1 MKGFIKS
8 VQNYYQLPDNWLKS
22 KKMMYVDIRTVIV
35 HLMLKANYNIYTV
48 SDLLKK
54 ERSTLYNNLDITLDQ
69 FHLVRYKE
77 DIKTL
82 LLRYLKNN
90 KSKKEYEQVK
100 DKLAEDNEA
109 LSNKETLK
117 KELIKFSIQY
127 VGINENEN
135 KGRLVKKIL
144 SEFNKQY
151 KL

>member
-117 KELIKFSIQY
+117 KELIKFSLQY